1 MTALAPGETN
11 AVGRMLGLL
20 GDEWNLLILQQA
32 LLGAQRYSHFAAR
45 LPISNAVLSN
55 RLRVLVNEGML
66 TADYRPTPRSRTL
79 WPVLLA
85 IWEWELTWVAEHR
98 QRVPVMHH
106 EVCGERFSPVL
117 RCANC
122 RHPVSAVDID
132 LRPGPSGT
140 WERSTPRAVTRRRSD
155 SDSRAVPPASRS
167 VASARQAGLFPQTMS
182 VLGNRWAAAL
192 LVAAFLGTTRFT
204 DFQAQLG
211 APPSLLT
218 QRLQTFCAIGVF
230 TLDPADGTA
239 YVLAEKGRA
248 FFAVLVAA
256 LQWSQRWF
264 HAPEGPAMILTH
276 NARTGCGQPFTGEF
290 SCDHCNGRL
299 RGAEVLVIPTP
310 ASAAAASGNP

>member
-1 MTALAPGETN
+1 MPTALAPGDTN

-32 LLGAQRYSHFAAR
+32 LLGAKRYSDFAAR
-45 LPISNAVLSN
+45 LSISNAVLSN
-55 RLRVLVNEGML
+55 RLRVLVSQEML

-85 IWEWELTWVAEHR
+85 IWEWELTWVAENR
-98 QRVPVMHH
+98 QWLPLMRH
-106 EVCGERFSPVL
+106 ENCGERFSPVL

-122 RHPVSAVDID
+122 RRPARVGDID
-132 LRPGPSGT
+132 LTPGPSGT
-140 WERSTPRAVTRRRSD
+140 WPRSAPRAVTRRRSD
-155 SDSRAVPPASRS
+155 SDTG
-167 VASARQAGLFPQTMS
+167 SARQAGLFPETMS

-204 DFQAQLG
+204 DFRVQLG

-218 QRLQTFCAIGVF
+218 QRLQTFCAIGVL

-239 YVLAEKGRA
+239 YVLTDKGQA
-248 FFAVLVAA
+248 FFGVLVAA

-264 HAPEGPAMILTH
+264 HAPEGPAMMLTH
-276 NARTGCGQPFTGEF
+276 KADGGCGRPFTGEF
-290 SCDHCNGRL
+290 SCDHCDERL
-299 RGAEVLVIPTP
+299 RGTEILVTP
-310 ASAAAASGNP
+310 APATAAATSGIP

>member
-1 MTALAPGETN
+1 MPTALAPGDTN

-55 RLRVLVNEGML
+55 RLRVLVGEEML

-98 QRVPVMHH
+98 QGLPVMHH
-106 EVCGERFSPVL
+106 AACGERFSPVL
-117 RCANC
+117 RCASC
-122 RHPVSAVDID
+122 RHPVGAGDID
-132 LRPGPSGT
+132 LTPGPSGT
-140 WERSTPRAVTRRRSD
+140 WERSAPRAVTRRRSD
-155 SDSRAVPPASRS
+155 SHAG
-167 VASARQAGLFPQTMS
+167 SARQAGLFPETMS

-192 LVAAFLGTTRFT
+192 LVAAFLGATRFT
-204 DFQAQLG
+204 DFQVQLG

-218 QRLQTFCAIGVF
+218 QRLQTFCAIGVL

-239 YVLAEKGRA
+239 YVLTDKGRA
-248 FFAVLVAA
+248 FFGVLVAA

-264 HAPEGPAMILTH
+264 HAPEGPAMTLTH
-276 NARTGCGQPFTGEF
+276 NARTGCGQPFGGEF
-290 SCDHCNGRL
+290 SCDHCNDRL
-299 RGAEVLVIPTP
+299 RGADVLVIPAT
-310 ASAAAASGNP
+310 ASAAAPSENP